1 MKKRILLFCILSI
14 ILTLLLASCGGSSD
28 AGNVVYGDGLKFI
41 CNGDGTCRVAGFEN
55 AATAN
60 LVIPSV
66 SPSGDAVTSIGYRA
80 FSECLDI
87 VSVKIPDSV
96 SSIAKQAF
104 YGCSELTSVT
114 IPDSVAS
121 IGDSAFSGCY
131 GLKSVSIGKKT
142 KVVGESAF
150 SGCYALEKVEISDL
164 TAWFGISFG
173 NEEANPLCNAHNL
186 YLNGNLVTE
195 ITTPNGL
202 ASITKY
208 AFYGCS
214 CLENLTIKDSV
225 KNIGV
230 SAFEDCIGLEN
241 ITIGNGV
248 RSIDQSAFAGC
259 VKFSKIDIPDSVTNI
274 GNSAFSDCAELAEVN
289 FGNSVST
296 IGQSAFYS
304 CVELKNIVF
313 PDSVTSIGDGAFSG
327 CPELTTVSFGKGV
340 TSIGSSAFYGCTGLI
355 NVTFAENIKL
365 KSIGDLAFAYCAELS
380 GIEIPKNV
388 TKIGDKAFR
397 DCTGLASIAVADGN
411 IAYSA
416 EGNCLIKLATRSVVL
431 GCQNSIIPADGSVV
445 SIGPFAFQGCSGLTS
460 IAIPK
465 KINSIGDSAFSG
477 CIGLESV
484 YIEDIAAWCG
494 ISFRNSSANP
504 LGYAHDLYLNDELV
518 DIVSIPSGVKS
529 ISKYAF
535 YGCTGL
541 YGVNITDLSAW
552 CKISFGD
559 DYANPLYY
567 AHVLYL
573 NGEPVT
579 DLVVPQGI
587 YTILPYSFS
596 GCSGLTSLSLPESV
610 TGIGNHAFYGC
621 SNIKRLE
628 LPTNVVSVGTSAF
641 EGCSEL
647 LSISIPKNVSNI
659 GYGAFFDCYK
669 IESITVEEGNIVYH
683 SEGNCLIKTNSKSIV
698 LGCKN
703 SVIPTDGSVT
713 IIGSFAFAGC
723 IGLERIAIPSSIK
736 SMSEG
741 AFSGCYSLKDVYVTD
756 IADWCGISFNGIA
769 ANPFY
774 YARNFYLNG
783 EILTDL
789 VIPDTVTS
797 INSYAFYGCNDLKN
811 ITIGSGVKNIGTA
824 VFIKCR
830 NIESIN
836 VEKGNANYRSESNC
850 LIKKSTKALI
860 LGCKNSVIPA
870 DGSVA
875 SIGSNAFNSSVGL
888 TSISIPTGIKT
899 VSEGAFSDCVGLK
912 RVDITD
918 ISAWCGISFANAS
931 ANPLNS
937 AHKLYL
943 NGELVT
949 DLVVSNNIKSISR
962 YAFYN
967 CSDLQSISIGSGVKS
982 IGTSAFDGCEKL
994 VSITVDKENAAYR
1007 AEGNCLIRTAT
1018 KSLILGCKTSVI
1030 PTDGGVTSIGQ
1041 SAFSGCAELKEITI
1055 PKSIVS
1061 IGSNAFLGCAGLEK
1075 VNITDIPAWCI
1086 ISFENLDANPLC
1098 YAKALY
1104 VDGEKVKDL
1113 VIPNSVKSIAK
1124 YAFYGCSEIESLSV
1138 GSGVKSIGQ
1147 LAFGDCDK
1155 LVGITVADEN
1165 TIYRSAGNCIIKTA
1179 NKTLI
1184 LGCKTSVI
1192 PTDGS
1197 VAVIGQSAFA
1207 GCSELSE
1214 IAIPKNIKKIGSG
1227 AFYGCTGLAKVEVS
1241 DLAAW
1246 CVVTFVDAEANPLYN
1261 AHVISVDGE
1270 IKTEIVIPNGVKT
1283 ISRYTFAGCENIT
1296 SVTIAGSVK
1305 SIRENSFEGCAGLTT
1320 INYEGTMSRW
1330 NAITK
1335 GAGWNTD
1342 TGDYTVYCT
1351 DGTITK

>member
-1 MKKRILLFCILSI
+1 MKKRVLLFCILSI
-14 ILTLLLASCGGSSD
+14 ILTLIFASCGESSD
-28 AGNVVYGDGLKFI
+28 AGNVVYGGGLKFI

-55 AATAN
+55 AATATV
-60 LVIPSV
+60 VIPSV

-80 FSECLDI
+80 FSECSE
-87 VSVKIPDSV
+87 VVGVAIPDSV
-96 SSIAKQAF
+96 TSIAKQAF
-104 YGCSELTSVT
+104 YGCSRLASVT

-121 IGDSAFSGCY
+121 IGDGAFTDCY
-131 GLKSVSIGKKT
+131 GLKSVSIGKKM
-142 KVVGESAF
+142 KVIGESAF

-164 TAWFGISFG
+164 AAWFGISFG
-173 NEEANPLCNAHNL
+173 NEEANPLGDAHNL
-186 YLNGNLVTE
+186 YLNGALVTD
-195 ITTPNGL
+195 ITTPDGL
-202 ASITKY
+202 ASVTKY

-214 CLENLTIKDSV
+214 CIENLTIGNSI
-225 KNIGV
+225 KNIGI
-230 SAFEDCIGLEN
+230 SAFEDCLGLQN
-241 ITIGNGV
+241 VTIGNGV
-248 RSIDQSAFAGC
+248 KSIDQSAFAGC
-259 VKFSKIDIPDSVTNI
+259 VKLVKIDLPDSVTNI
-274 GNSAFSDCAELAEVN
+274 GNSAFSDCADLTEVK
-289 FGNSVST
+289 FGNGVST
-296 IGQSAFYS
+296 IGQTAFYS

-340 TSIGSSAFYGCTGLI
+340 SSIGSSAFYACSGLI

-388 TKIGDKAFR
+388 TKIGEKAFR
-397 DCTGLASIAVADGN
+397 DCTGLASISVADGN

-484 YIEDIAAWCG
+484 YIEDIAAWCD
-494 ISFRNSSANP
+494 ISFRTATANP
-504 LGYAHDLYLNDELV
+504 LGYAHDLYLNGELV
-518 DIVSIPSGVKS
+518 DVVSIPEGIKS
-529 ISKYAF
+529 ISRYAF

-541 YGVNITDLSAW
+541 SGVNVTDLSAW

-567 AHVLYL
+567 AHVLYI

-579 DLVVPQGI
+579 DLVVPHGI
-587 YTILPYSFS
+587 YTIMPYSFS
-596 GCSGLTSLSLPESV
+596 GCSGITSISLPESV
-610 TGIGNHAFYGC
+610 TAIGNYAFYGC
-621 SNIKRLE
+621 SGLKSVEIPK
-628 LPTNVVSVGTSAF
+628 NVVNIGVSAF
-641 EGCSEL
+641 YGCNEL
-647 LSISIPKNVSNI
+647 LSISIPKNVGNI

-669 IESITVEEGNIVYH
+669 IENITVEEGNIVYH
-683 SEGNCLIKTNSKSIV
+683 SNGNCLIKTNSKLIV

-713 IIGSFAFAGC
+713 GIGAFAFAGC
-723 IGLERIAIPSSIK
+723 TGLDKISIPSSIK
-736 SMSEG
+736 NMADG
-741 AFSGCYSLKDVYVTD
+741 AFSGCYGLKDVYITD
-756 IADWCGISFNGIA
+756 IAAWCVTSFNGVA
-769 ANPFY
+769 ANPLY
-774 YARNFYLNG
+774 YAQNLYLNN
-783 EILTDL
+783 ELVLDL
-789 VIPDTVTS
+789 VIPDNVTS
-797 INSYAFYGCNDLKN
+797 INSYAFYGCSGLKT
-811 ITIGSGVKNIGTA
+811 ITIGSGVKNIGTS
-824 VFIKCR
+824 VFLRCGE
-830 NIESIN
+830 IESIN
-836 VEKGNANYRSESNC
+836 VAKGNVQYRSEGNC
-850 LIKKSTKALI
+850 LIKKSTKTLI
-860 LGCKNSVIPA
+860 LGCKNSIIPT
-870 DGSVA
+870 DGSVTG
-875 SIGSNAFNSSVGL
+875 IGANAFNSCSGL
-888 TSISIPTGIKT
+888 VSISIPDSIKT
-899 VSEGAFSDCVGLK
+899 VYDGAFSDCVGLG

-918 ISAWCGISFANAS
+918 ISAWCGISFANGS
-931 ANPLNS
+931 ANPLKC

-949 DLVVSNNIKSISR
+949 ELVVPNNVRSISK
-962 YAFYN
+962 YAFFS
-967 CSDLQSISIGSGVKS
+967 CSDLESISIGNGVKS
-982 IGTSAFDGCEKL
+982 VGVSAFDGCEKL

-1030 PTDGGVTSIGQ
+1030 PTDGGVTNVGQ

-1055 PKSIVS
+1055 PKSVVS
-1061 IGSNAFLGCAGLEK
+1061 IGKDAFYGCIGLK
-1075 VNITDIPAWCI
+1075 KLNINDISAWCS
-1086 ISFENLDANPLC
+1086 ISFENIYSNPLH
-1098 YAKALY
+1098 YAKNLY
-1104 VDGEKVKDL
+1104 VNDDKIVDL

-1124 YAFYGCSEIESLSV
+1124 YAFCGCSEIESLSI

-1147 LAFGDCDK
+1147 SAFGNCEK
-1155 LVGITVADEN
+1155 LAGITVADEN
-1165 TIYRSAGNCIIKTA
+1165 TIYRSAGNCIVKIA

-1197 VAVIGQSAFA
+1197 VKVIGQSAFE
-1207 GCSELSE
+1207 GCSELHE
-1214 IAIPKNIKKIGSG
+1214 IAIPKSVVKMGSG
-1227 AFYGCTGLAKVEVS
+1227 AFEGCTGLAKVDVA

-1246 CVVTFVDAEANPLYN
+1246 CAISFVDAEANPLYN
-1261 AHVISVDGE
+1261 AHVITVNGDV
-1270 IKTEIVIPNGVKT
+1270 KTEIVIPNGVKT
-1283 ISRYTFAGCENIT
+1283 ISRYAFAGCADIT
-1296 SVTIAGSVK
+1296 SVTIGSSVK
-1305 SIRENSFEGCAGLTT
+1305 SIRENAFEGCAGLTS
-1320 INYEGTMSRW
+1320 INYEGTTSRW

-1351 DGTITK
+1351 DGTIEK